1 MYKIGSIGAGNM
13 GLAIIDGAVGCKAFL
28 NSDVA
33 IFDICQDKIDLC
45 KSKGYN
51 VLPSEEDILQNCEI
65 VLLAV
70 KPQIYESL
78 LNKLKDTPRKV
89 KNQIIITIAAG
100 ISTAFIQGFLGE
112 ETKVIRVMPNT
123 PLLIG
128 YGACAFSKTEN
139 VSDEEFNKILKIFE
153 NMGEVAVIPE
163 EHMNNIIAANGSSPA
178 YVYYFI
184 DCITRSVEKMGVEKE
199 VARKLVAQTFVGAAE
214 MVLRTGK
221 EPKELIQQVCSPGG
235 TTIESIKVFDEK
247 NIYSII
253 NESCVKCVNRAYELN
268 A

>member
-13 GLAIIDGAVGCKAFL
+13 GLAIIDGAVGCKAFS
-28 NSDVA
+28 NNDVA

-45 KSKGYN
+45 KSKGYS
-51 VLPSEEDILQNCEI
+51 VFSSEEDIYANCEI

-70 KPQIYESL
+70 KPQVYESL
-78 LNKLKDTPRKV
+78 LNKLRDSHKKV
-89 KNQIIITIAAG
+89 KNQVIITIAAG
-100 ISTAFIQGFLGE
+100 ISTSYIQNFLGE
-112 ETKVIRVMPNT
+112 DTKVIRVMPNT

-128 YGACAFSKTEN
+128 HGACAFSRTEN
-139 VSDEEFNKILKIFE
+139 VSDEEFNNILKIFE

-163 EHMNNIIAANGSSPA
+163 EHMNDIIAANGSAPA

-199 VARKLVAQTFVGAAE
+199 VAKKLVAQTFVGAAE
-214 MVLRTGK
+214 MVLKTGK